1 MQQTN
6 KRLLSLDVF
15 RGATVAAMILVNNPG
30 SWSHMYPP
38 LAHAEWNGCTPT
50 DLIFPFFLFI
60 VGVSI
65 TFAMQRKKKDTRNH
79 PQLIKKVIKRSLVLF
94 VLGLFLSLFP
104 RIFTDPVN
112 VWATVRIPGVLQ
124 RIAVVY
130 LVSALIFLKA
140 PVRNL
145 PWIGGGLLVF
155 YWILM
160 NFVPVPGIGPANLG
174 KETNLAAWMDRAVL
188 TEAHLWKSARTWDPE
203 GILSTIPAVATA
215 LMGVITGLFVRQEK
229 LDSATKLTWLYTAGL
244 LSLIAGM
251 VWGLQFPINKSLWT
265 SSFVLYTGGW
275 AILLFSMCYWLIDI
289 QGFRKFTTPFVV
301 FGVNAITVFF
311 LSGLIPRIMNMI
323 KMKNSEGETVGFKT
337 WFYHEY
343 ITPFLSPVNAS
354 LAYALLFILFWFIIL
369 WWMYKKRIFIKV

>member
-1 MQQTN
+1 
-6 KRLLSLDVF
+6 
-15 RGATVAAMILVNNPG
+15 
-30 SWSHMYPP
+30 
-38 LAHAEWNGCTPT
+38 
-50 DLIFPFFLFI
+50 
-60 VGVSI
+60 
-65 TFAMQRKKKDTRNH
+65 
-79 PQLIKKVIKRSLVLF
+79 
-94 VLGLFLSLFP
+94 
-104 RIFTDPVN
+104 
-112 VWATVRIPGVLQ
+112 PGVLQ

-188 TEAHLWKSARTWDPE
+188 TEAHLWKSARTWDPG

-215 LMGVITGLFVRQEK
+215 LMGAITGLVVRQEK
-229 LDSATKLTWLYTAGL
+229 VDSATKLTWLYTAGL

-251 VWGLQFPINKSLWT
+251 VWGLQLPINKSLWT

-311 LSGLIPRIMNMI
+311 LSGLIPR
-323 KMKNSEGETVGFKT
+323 
-337 WFYHEY
+337 
-343 ITPFLSPVNAS
+343 
-354 LAYALLFILFWFIIL
+354 
-369 WWMYKKRIFIKV
+369 